1 MKFKMFIFILL
12 ISICLPYKSALSES
26 RLPQKK
32 IKITVTTSHLANLVN
47 EICKDK
53 VEIIT
58 MIQPTMCPSNND
70 IDPVLMKKIAK
81 SNIILYHSWQPWVK
95 SLKFKIGNLGI
106 VYREFQTEGN
116 LMIPYINVRGAEEIK
131 NLFVVWD
138 ADNKNYYEQNFLN
151 YIFKVN
157 HLADEIAKNN
167 VKRYDTKVAC
177 NNRISDFVQW
187 LGFEVV
193 IEYGKS
199 EDIPSSEMMKLAKKI
214 KTNKVKIIVDNLQVG
229 TDIGRIL
236 SKDLKLKHIVISNFP
251 LGNSYINTLKDNV
264 AKLDKGL

>member
-1 MKFKMFIFILL
+1 MKIKFFIFILL
-12 ISICLPYKSALSES
+12 ISIFLPYQSIFSES
-26 RLPQKK
+26 RLPPKK

-58 MIQPTMCPSNND
+58 IIQPTMCPSNND
-70 IDPVLMKKIAK
+70 IDPVLMKEIAK

-95 SLKFKIGNLGI
+95 SLKYKIDNLGI
-106 VYREFQTEGN
+106 VYREFQTDGN

-131 NLFVVWD
+131 NLFIIWD
-138 ADNKNYYEQNFLN
+138 ADNKDYYEQNFLN

-157 HLADEIAKNN
+157 HLAGEIAKNN
-167 VKRYDTKVAC
+167 TKRYSTKIAC
-177 NNRISDFVQW
+177 NNKISDFIQW
-187 LGFEVV
+187 LGFDVV

-199 EDIPSSEMMKLAKKI
+199 EDMSSSEMMKLSKKI
-214 KTNKVKIIVDNLQVG
+214 KTNKVKMIVDNLQVG

-236 SKDLKLKHIVISNFP
+236 SKDLKLKHIIISNFP
-251 LGNSYINTLKDNV
+251 LGGSYINTLKDNV
-264 AKLDKGL
+264 KKIDKGL